1 MARIGF
7 EGPCVH
13 NFFEFIVEIREFLC
27 ILGQLKL
34 KATLSVLIIVFT
46 AVAYREVGQ
55 LQCKH

>member
-13 NFFEFIVEIREFLC
+13 NFLEFIVEIREFLC

-34 KATLSVLIIVFT
+34 KATLSVLTIVFT
-46 AVAYREVGQ
+46 AVAS
-55 LQCKH
+55 